1 MVTDSYLPPQSEAE
15 LTRFL
20 GCTIEQWILLDEN
33 IVTSASL
40 LLHEPYLGR
49 PSVKDR
55 IISYVY
61 SPAGFI
67 ILHFLNQGWLFQISQ
82 LLLQT
87 FLIKPRL
94 KTNYKNFEKVPHQRW
109 QVFIRFLYPG
119 QNGIW
124 EFNFKQF
131 SLSSILQTQNYCH
144 ADRSSGEGWV
154 FNFNFTP
161 QRGIIREAGFISRK
175 YSDNQLWSTL
185 VNVSHV

>member
-61 SPAGFI
+61 SPAG
-67 ILHFLNQGWLFQISQ
+67 L
-82 LLLQT
+82 
-87 FLIKPRL
+87 
-94 KTNYKNFEKVPHQRW
+94 
-109 QVFIRFLYPG
+109 
-119 QNGIW
+119 
-124 EFNFKQF
+124 
-131 SLSSILQTQNYCH
+131 
-144 ADRSSGEGWV
+144 
-154 FNFNFTP
+154 
-161 QRGIIREAGFISRK
+161 
-175 YSDNQLWSTL
+175 
-185 VNVSHV
+185 